1 MTQYTLVCKRC
12 TILCTQMHH
21 MHQMFSTTKNS
32 RSFVSAL
39 TRAGLPWREW
49 SPTVRSL
56 PYNPSAF
63 STDILVTYPFLPSS
77 HFPGLKSTFPRS
89 RCPIYPPPTIRNLLD
104 ILCPTST
111 RPSVDQPDCDSSPK
125 CDDLSINCF
134 YKNWQTF
141 IPPFPIEI
149 Q

>member
-1 MTQYTLVCKRC
+1 
-12 TILCTQMHH
+12 MHH

-56 PYNPSAF
+56 PYNLSAF
-63 STDILVTYPFLPSS
+63 STDILVTYLFLPSS

-89 RCPIYPPPTIRNLLD
+89 RCPTCPPPTIHNPLG
-104 ILCPTST
+104 IPCPTST
-111 RPSVDQPDCDSSPK
+111 RPSVDQRDSDSSPK
-125 CDDLSINCF
+125 CDDLSINYSYLRIGKLSF
-134 YKNWQTF
+134 
-141 IPPFPIEI
+141 PPYQLKSSEKRCRPS
-149 Q
+149 QSAAS

>member
-1 MTQYTLVCKRC
+1 
-12 TILCTQMHH
+12 MHH

-63 STDILVTYPFLPSS
+63 SKDILVTYLFLPSS

-89 RCPIYPPPTIRNLLD
+89 RCPIYPPPTIHNPLD
-104 ILCPTST
+104 IPCLTST
-111 RPSVDQPDCDSSPK
+111 RPSVDQRGRDSFPK
-125 CDDLSINCF
+125 YDDLSLNCLYSRIGKLSF
-134 YKNWQTF
+134 
-141 IPPFPIEI
+141 PPSQLKSSEKRCRPS
-149 Q
+149 QSAAS